1 MNTLDVDSCHSDL
14 PCDSKKLVKRGHLTP
29 SFLIVL
35 KAFYCSNERLTL
47 EKSVLETPIYI
58 TNSVDET
65 KLSCNTSTAAVTVSL
80 KTYPLFTIIR
90 RGRREKLALGLGCFH
105 LLSSTNVW
113 VIQNSYLGKP
123 SSLLWRLIL
132 ELKHPYSFLSILD
145 AAVKMVSCHGS
156 PILNAF
162 Q

>member
-65 KLSCNTSTAAVTVSL
+65 KLSCSTSTAAVTVSL
-80 KTYPLFTIIR
+80 ETYPLFTLVR
-90 RGRREKLALGLGCFH
+90 RGKREISPRAGLF
-105 LLSSTNVW
+105 
-113 VIQNSYLGKP
+113 P
-123 SSLLWRLIL
+123 PLIL
-132 ELKHPYSFLSILD
+132 DYCVGHSKQLL
-145 AAVKMVSCHGS
+145 A
-156 PILNAF
+156 